1 MAGERLEIGRQ
12 GIAKLIKDGN
22 LCVPP
27 NQREYAWKDEHVT
40 DLYQDIAKAIGDDEP
55 DYFLGSVVVARS
67 NGSLEVF
74 DGQQRIATTVI
85 LLAAIRDYYLDN
97 NDRERAGIIETDYLM
112 SRNLGTLEPQPKL
125 TLSKIDHDF
134 YLKKVLDPDSAIRL
148 AMLSTCESHERIQKA
163 TQLARQHVEA
173 IVAPYPPAARSQ
185 RLSEWVSFL
194 VERATVICV
203 QVADDKSAYVV
214 FETMN
219 DRGLRPSAADL
230 LKNHLFGLAGNRLDE
245 AERNWIAMTG
255 ALDTV
260 ADADEDIVV
269 DYVRHLWISQNG
281 PTRTRELFDKIK
293 QEVRSRQ
300 SAVDLSAQLAQNAVF
315 YAALL
320 NPAHDFWNPYGATA
334 RKHIATLQ
342 NLGMK
347 QLRPLLLAGLKKFPE
362 AEISRFLL
370 TLVCWAVRFLITG
383 GAGSGVLEGHYGR
396 SAQQI
401 HNSQIA
407 DIRALAS
414 AMIAVVPPDQA
425 FRSAFS
431 TARVSKANL
440 ARYYL
445 RALQLKDDG
454 EREPQYV
461 PNDDASDINL
471 EHILPQAPS
480 LEWPGL
486 DADTFRANTNRIGN
500 LVLLQAGRNRL
511 LASSGY
517 ATKRPVLQAS
527 AFSLTRSAA
536 SVPGWG
542 PNEISQR
549 QTSLAD
555 LAVQTWP
562 FRP

>member
-12 GIAKLIKDGN
+12 GIAKLIKDGS

-27 NQREYAWKDEHVT
+27 NQREYAWKDEHIV

-55 DYFLGSVVVARS
+55 DYFLGSVVVAKA
-67 NGSLEVF
+67 NGSFQVF
-74 DGQQRIATTVI
+74 DGQQRLATTVI
-85 LLAAIRDYYLDN
+85 LLAAIRDYCLTQ
-97 NDRERAGIIETDYLM
+97 NDGERAGIIERDYLM
-112 SRNLGTLEPQPKL
+112 SRNLATLEPQPKL
-125 TLSKIDHDF
+125 VLSKIDHDF
-134 YLKKVLDPDSAIRL
+134 YLKRVLDPDPAVR
-148 AMLSTCESHERIQKA
+148 AATVPTCESHERILKA
-163 TQLARQHVEA
+163 TEIAGRHVEA
-173 IVAPYPPAARSQ
+173 IVAPYPPGARSQ
-185 RLSEWVSFL
+185 RLTEWVNFL
-194 VERATVICV
+194 VERATVISV
-203 QVADDKSAYVV
+203 QVADDRSAYVV

-230 LKNHLFGLAGNRLDE
+230 LKNHLFGLAANRLEE

-293 QEVRSRQ
+293 HEVTTRQ
-300 SAVDLSAQLAQNAVF
+300 SAVDLSGQLAQNAVF

-320 NPAHDFWNPYGATA
+320 NPAHDFWNPYGPSA

-347 QLRPLLLAGLKKFPE
+347 QLRPVLLAGLKKFQQ
-362 AEISRFLL
+362 AEVGPFLL
-370 TLVCWAVRFLITG
+370 MLVCWAVRFLVTG

-401 HNSQIA
+401 HGNHIVNIS
-407 DIRALAS
+407 ALAS

-431 TARVSKANL
+431 TVRVSKAHL

-445 RALQLKDDG
+445 RALQLKADG
-454 EREPQYV
+454 EQEPQYV

-480 LEWPGL
+480 AEWAGL
-486 DADTFRANTNRIGN
+486 DADTSRANTNRMGN
-500 LVLLQAGRNRL
+500 LVLLQSGPNRL
-511 LASSGY
+511 AGNSGY
-517 ATKRPVLQAS
+517 TTKRPVLQAS
-527 AFSLTRSAA
+527 AFSLTRRAGA
-536 SVPGWG
+536 YPTWG
-542 PNEISQR
+542 PNEIAAR
-549 QTSLAD
+549 QASLAD
-555 LAVQTWP
+555 LAVETWP

>member
-1 MAGERLEIGRQ
+1 MPSERLEIGRQ
-12 GIAKLIKDGN
+12 GIAKLLKDGN

-27 NQREYAWKDEHVT
+27 NQREYSWRDEHIT
-40 DLYQDIAKAIGDDEP
+40 DLYQDLAKAIADDEP
-55 DYFLGSVVVARS
+55 DYFLGSVVVAKT
-67 NGSLEVF
+67 NGSLQVF
-74 DGQQRIATTVI
+74 DGQQRLATTVI

-97 NDRERAGIIETDYLM
+97 NDRDRASIIESDYLM
-112 SRNLGTLEPQPKL
+112 SRNLGTLEPQQKL
-125 TLSKIDHDF
+125 ALSKIDNDF
-134 YLKKVLDPDSAIRL
+134 YLKKVLDRDSAIR
-148 AMLSTCESHERIQKA
+148 AGTIAACETHQRIEKA
-163 TQLARQHVEA
+163 AEIARRHVQA
-173 IVAPYPPAARSQ
+173 IVAPYPENARSQ
-185 RLSEWVSFL
+185 QLSEWVNFL
-194 VERATVICV
+194 VERAMVISV

-230 LKNHLFGLAGNRLDE
+230 LKNHLFGLAANRLEE

-260 ADADEDIVV
+260 ADADDEIVV

-293 QEVRSRQ
+293 QDIKSRQ
-300 SAVDLSAQLAQNAVF
+300 AAIDLSAQLAQNAIF

-320 NPAHDFWNPYGATA
+320 NPAHDLWNPYGPSA

-347 QLRPLLLAGLKKFPE
+347 QLRPVLLAGLKRFPE
-362 AEISRFLL
+362 SEISRFLL
-370 TLVCWAVRFLITG
+370 MLVCWAVRFLITG

-396 SAQQI
+396 NAQQI
-401 HNSQIA
+401 HSGQISNIA
-407 DIRALAS
+407 ALAS
-414 AMIAVVPPDQA
+414 AMITIVPPDQA

-431 TARVSKANL
+431 TARISKAQL

-445 RALQLKDDG
+445 RALQLKADG
-454 EREPQYV
+454 QEEPQYV

-471 EHILPQAPS
+471 EHILPLSPS
-480 LEWPGL
+480 EEWVGL
-486 DADTFRANTNRIGN
+486 DADTLRANSNRIGN
-500 LVLLQAGRNRL
+500 LVLLQASPNRL
-511 LASSGY
+511 LASTGY
-517 ATKRPVLQAS
+517 ETKRPILQGS

-536 SVPGWG
+536 SPSEWG
-542 PNEISQR
+542 PNEIAQR
-549 QTSLAD
+549 QASLAD